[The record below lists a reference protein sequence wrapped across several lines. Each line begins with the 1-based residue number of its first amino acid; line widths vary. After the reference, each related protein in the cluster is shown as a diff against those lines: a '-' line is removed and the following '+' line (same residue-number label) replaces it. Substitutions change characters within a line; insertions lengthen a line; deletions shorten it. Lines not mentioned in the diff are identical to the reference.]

1 MEAGTRQKTYHRSV
15 SYDPR
20 VLITGDGPPV
30 VLVPGL
36 DGTGLL
42 FYRQVEHLAA
52 RHRVATFRL
61 RDNAASMATLVS
73 DLGEVVVRMAGEGNG
88 SAPAPVTIVGES
100 FGGALALSFALD
112 HPALVARLVIV
123 NSFPYF
129 APQARLGLGYHL
141 LRATP
146 WGMMRLVRQLTAF
159 RMHSRHTHRAELR
172 RFHELMR
179 QTTREGYLSR
189 LAILRRYDVRA
200 RLPELG
206 IPTLFLAADCDHLV
220 PAVEQA
226 HLMASLIPRSTMR
239 VLSGHG
245 HVCLIAPD
253 LDLAE
258 ILAEWMDTE
267 R

>member
-1 MEAGTRQKTYHRSV
+1 M
-15 SYDPR
+15 
-20 VLITGDGPPV
+20 TGDGAPV

-42 FYRQVEHLAA
+42 FYRQVEYLAA
-52 RHRVATFRL
+52 RHRVITFRL
-61 RDNAASMATLVS
+61 RDNATSMATLVS
-73 DLGEVVVRMAGEGNG
+73 DLHDVVLRSARDTKGG
-88 SAPAPVTIVGES
+88 APAPVTIVGES
-100 FGGALALSFALD
+100 FGGALSLSFALEY
-112 HPALVARLVIV
+112 PELVDRLVIV

-129 APQARLGLGYHL
+129 APQARLRLGYHL

-159 RMHSRHTHRAELR
+159 RMHSPHTHRAELR
-172 RFHELMR
+172 KFHELMR

-189 LAILRRYDVRA
+189 LTILKSYDVRA
-200 RLPELG
+200 RLPELH
-206 IPTLFLAADCDHLV
+206 IPTLFLAADRDHLV

-226 HLMASLIPRSTMR
+226 RLMASLAPHSAIR
-239 VLSGHG
+239 VLAGHG

-258 ILAEWMDTE
+258 ILAEWNGS
-267 R
+267 RK